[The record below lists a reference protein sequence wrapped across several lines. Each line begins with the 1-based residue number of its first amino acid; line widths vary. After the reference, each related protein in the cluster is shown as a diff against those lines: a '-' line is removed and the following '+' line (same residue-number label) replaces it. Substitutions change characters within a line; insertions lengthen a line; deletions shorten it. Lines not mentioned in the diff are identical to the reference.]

1 MCFFPWTHRLCV
13 TALMATFD
21 LSQGLRSSFT
31 LSVCFETGSHGS
43 WTGNWGQPW
52 ILDPSSLECW
62 DYRARVRVYMV
73 LGIKPRAPSML
84 DMHFIRRAT
93 SLAPL
98 VFKIIHWLQV
108 TSHLFVVSL
117 GTWASVCLVSLLF
130 LVCLIFAVVAFHLV
144 SLSVLCCC
152 SDTAE

>member
-1 MCFFPWTHRLCV
+1 MCFFPLNTQTLCYC
-13 TALMATFD
+13 LDGHID

-62 DYRARVRVYMV
+62 DYRVRIRVYMV

-84 DMHFIRRAT
+84 DNVLYQASHILSPSF
-93 SLAPL
+93 L

-117 GTWASVCLVSLLF
+117 GTWGVSVFGKFV
-130 LVCLIFAVVAFHLV
+130 VC
-144 SLSVLCCC
+144 SLSHLCCC
-152 SDTAE
+152 SFSFGLFVRFVLL